1 VPYKVA
7 LVGATGAVGR
17 EFIHTLETRR
27 FPVGEIHFFASERS
41 AGRKLHFNGN
51 EVTVRELA
59 PGCFKGVEIAF
70 FATESP
76 VSKQWAP
83 QAAQAGAV
91 VCDDSSAFRMDP
103 NVPLVVAEVNPE
115 DIRGHRG
122 IISNPN
128 CSTIGL
134 MMAVY
139 PLHRVNPLK
148 RVIVATYQAVSGWG
162 QAASEE
168 LDQQVRQYARGE
180 KIGYKIFPHQIAFN
194 VLPEIDGPTDNGYT
208 KEEWKMAE
216 ESRKI
221 MHLPGLRFTATCAR
235 VPVFVGHSE
244 AATLEFERPMP
255 PPEAREIL
263 SRSPGVILMDNLPAH
278 IYPDALTAAGHDE
291 TFVGRLR
298 EDTSNPGGLVMWL
311 VSDNTR
317 KGSAT
322 NTVQIAEEMI
332 KRDWLAGQG
341 R

>member
-17 EFIHTLETRR
+17 EFIHTLEERR

-41 AGRKLHFNGN
+41 AGRRLPFNG
-51 EVTVRELA
+51 EEITIKELT
-59 PGCFKGVEIAF
+59 PDCFKGIEI
-70 FATESP
+70 
-76 VSKQWAP
+76 
-83 QAAQAGAV
+83 AV

-103 NVPLVVAEVNPE
+103 AVPLVIAEVNPE
-115 DIRGHRG
+115 DIRGHHG

-134 MMAVY
+134 LVAVT
-139 PLHRVNPLK
+139 PLHRVNPV
-148 RVIVATYQAVSGWG
+148 RRIIVATYQAVSGWG

-194 VLPEIDGPTDNGYT
+194 VLPEIDAAMDNGYT
-208 KEEWKMAE
+208 REEWKMAE
-216 ESRKI
+216 ETRKI
-221 MHLPGLRFTATCAR
+221 WHDPALRLSATCAR

-244 AATLEFERPMP
+244 AATLEFARPMSP
-255 PPEAREIL
+255 GEAREIL
-263 SRSPGVILMDNLPAH
+263 SRAPGVVLMDNLPAH
-278 IYPDALTAAGHDE
+278 LYPDALTAAGQDE
-291 TFVGRLR
+291 TLVGRLR

-322 NTVQIAEEMI
+322 NTIQIAEEMI
-332 KRDWLAGQG
+332 KRGWLAGQG